1 MKVLIYGRSID
12 NIMKFVYW
20 GAVNSGSDHLNR
32 MFEFNE
38 RQHVLY
44 TNATYEFN
52 KFIYPE
58 PKTQELYHYYK
69 PRNENKLVR
78 VLYRT
83 SRVKNPMKEQS
94 YCYMEKYNFVD
105 HRTTDYY
112 KNKFI
117 TDSTVK
123 RGLDKNTTNI
133 DDYEPFL
140 NHAPNTWEFALDD
153 MLDGELLVRPHHLL
167 GIVNYQRKYITTP
180 KIISLLKNTTN
191 IVPYKVDIIDSMVS
205 KLNMFDPPKQS
216 KIYTR
221 QTGRPVVFK
230 TIIDAYNR
238 DKELVWCHLDE
249 FTRQQRD
256 IEQALQDY
264 NIPYDYINLDED
276 DYSRF
281 GCKIVLDSKYSHPNF
296 DTNNPV
302 VEHKRK
308 MLEDMARE
316 YVTVRGLTDTR
327 LSNRIIDKI

>member
-1 MKVLIYGRSID
+1 
-12 NIMKFVYW
+12 MKFVYW
-20 GAVNSGSDHLNR
+20 GAVNSGSDHMNR

-38 RQHVLY
+38 RQHVFY
-44 TNATYEFN
+44 TNATY
-52 KFIYPE
+52 KFDKYIYPE
-58 PKTQELYHYYK
+58 SKKQEWYHYYK

-78 VLYRT
+78 VLYRK
-83 SRVKNPMKEQS
+83 SKVRNPHTEHT
-94 YCYMEKYNFVD
+94 YNYMEKYNFVD
-105 HRTTDYY
+105 HRTTDFY
-112 KNKFI
+112 KNKNI
-117 TDSTVK
+117 TDSSDR
-123 RGLDKNTTNI
+123 RGLDTEI
-133 DDYEPFL
+133 DVSIYEPFL

-153 MLDGELLVRPHHLL
+153 MFDGELLVRPNHLL
-167 GIVNYQRKYITTP
+167 GIVNCQRAYITTP

-191 IVPYKVDIIDSMVS
+191 IVPYKENIIDSMVS

-216 KIYTR
+216 KVYTR
-221 QTGRPVVFK
+221 KTGRPVVFK

-238 DKELVWCHLDE
+238 DKELVWCHLDD

-264 NIPYDYINLDED
+264 NIPYDYINLDVD

-308 MLEDMARE
+308 MLEDMASE